1 VPTSTISPDGL
12 WTVTEQV
19 APSGPFIV
27 SVPPGQ
33 TASLNNPPV
42 ELVIVNVNVWDAH
55 AGVTVVLQ
63 MMVPFALKPITW
75 VPVGQEVPAAL
86 LGPGGPVG
94 PAGPV
99 APVAPGGPCGPVAP
113 VSPFGPVGPVA
124 PVGPCGP
131 VWLQLI
137 AISGGRQLSPA
148 LRSITRR
155 LPTFF

>member
-1 VPTSTISPDGL
+1 MPTSTISPDGL

-86 LGPGGPVG
+86 LGPGGPGWVL
-94 PAGPV
+94 PVCSAGCTWRPLR
-99 APVAPGGPCGPVAP
+99 PGRAGVT
-113 VSPFGPVGPVA
+113 
-124 PVGPCGP
+124 
-131 VWLQLI
+131 LRT
-137 AISGGRQLSPA
+137 GGRFY
-148 LRSITRR
+148 
-155 LPTFF
+155 FFFFF